1 MADDLPRELAEL
13 LGAPDAETRE
23 RAWTAF
29 LERYHRYLLGTARF
43 VGKGYDEAMDR
54 YGYVLEELRADD
66 FHRLRFYTADA
77 GSKFST
83 WLVVVVRRL
92 CRDYERK
99 KYGRVRATGRKAR
112 ERGEVRRRLQDLV
125 TVELEP
131 GRHEDRARSNPERE
145 LRERELKLALAA
157 AMDDFGPEER
167 LLIKLRFEDDL
178 PVTKVAEVLRLRS
191 EFQVYRRLKKITAT
205 LRARLEREGIHDPIP

>member
-13 LGAPDAETRE
+13 LGAPDPEARE

-54 YGYVLEELRADD
+54 YGYVIEELRADD
-66 FHRLRFYTADA
+66 FRRLRGYVADA

-83 WLVVVVRRL
+83 WLVVVARRL

-99 KYGRVRATGRKAR
+99 KYGRGRATGRRAR

-131 GRHEDRARSNPERE
+131 GRHEGRARSNPERE
-145 LRERELKLALAA
+145 LREQELKLALAA
-157 AMDDFGPEER
+157 AMEGFGAEER

-178 PVTKVAEVLRLRS
+178 PVTKIAEVLRLNS

-205 LRARLEREGIHDPIP
+205 MKARLEREGIHDSIP

>member
-1 MADDLPRELAEL
+1 MADDLPRVLVEL
-13 LGAPDAETRE
+13 LEAPDPEARE

-66 FHRLRFYTADA
+66 FRRLRAYAAET

-92 CRDYERK
+92 CHDYERK

-112 ERGEVRRRLQDLV
+112 DRGDVRRRLQDLV
-125 TVELEP
+125 AEELKP

-145 LRERELKLALAA
+145 LRERELHHALAA
-157 AMDDFGPEER
+157 AMDSFGPEDR

-178 PVTKVAEVLRLRS
+178 PVTKIAEVLRLNS

-205 LRARLEREGIHDPIP
+205 LKAWLEREGIHGPTP

>member
-13 LGAPDAETRE
+13 LGAPDHETRE

-54 YGYVLEELRADD
+54 YGYVLEELRAED
-66 FHRLRFYTADA
+66 FHRLRAYAVDA
-77 GSKFST
+77 ESKFST

-92 CRDYERK
+92 CRDFERK
-99 KYGRVRATGRKAR
+99 KYGRVRGTGRKAR
-112 ERGEVRRRLQDLV
+112 ERGDARRRLQDLV
-125 TVELEP
+125 AEELDP

-145 LRERELKLALAA
+145 LRERELHLALAA
-157 AMDDFGPEER
+157 AMDGFEAEER
-167 LLIKLRFEDDL
+167 LLVKLRFEDDL
-178 PVTKVAEVLRLRS
+178 PVTRIAEVLHLNS

-205 LRARLEREGIHDPIP
+205 LKARLEKEGIHDPSP

>member
-13 LGAPDAETRE
+13 LGAPDPETRE

-29 LERYHRYLLGTARF
+29 LEHYHRYLLGTVRF

-66 FHRLRFYTADA
+66 FRRLRAYAADA

-92 CRDYERK
+92 CHDYERK

-112 ERGEVRRRLQDLV
+112 ERGDVRRRLQNLV
-125 TVELEP
+125 AEELRP
-131 GRHEDRARSNPERE
+131 GRYEDLARSNPERE
-145 LRERELKLALAA
+145 VRERELHLALAA
-157 AMDDFGPEER
+157 AMDGFGPEER

-178 PVTKVAEVLRLRS
+178 PVTRIAEVLRFNS

-205 LRARLEREGIHDPIP
+205 LKARLERGGIHDPIP